1 MDLLGLFKDLGAYW
15 GLTGGLLYDAL
26 GPRWTLACGAA
37 QHLLGYL
44 AVYAILVGSPAL
56 GGVFGPR
63 APPVGS
69 TAAILA
75 FAANGNSLF
84 DTAAL
89 LCAMEAFPNERGVVS
104 GLMKAYLGLSSA
116 IFAQVYAAA
125 VPDLALFPR
134 QIMEWTGTLYGGRP
148 HGVFADMPGWQLRE
162 NDYVIGERKVGGNA
176 QSISKDRWLHHTS
189 FLWDFREETMKYL
202 TNPAKQPRYRANRSH
217 SDFLAPLKTYLPD
230 RNALATRIEA
240 ALEGM
245 GLEVAPASIEQ
256 AEDAVAAHHRGSG
269 VGTTG
274 VVDLETALTL
284 GPDDR
289 APMLTG
295 A

>member
-1 MDLLGLFKDLGAYW
+1 MDREMSLSQPAN
-15 GLTGGLLYDAL
+15 
-26 GPRWTLACGAA
+26 
-37 QHLLGYL
+37 
-44 AVYAILVGSPAL
+44 LVRL
-56 GGVFGPR
+56 VR
-63 APPVGS
+63 
-69 TAAILA
+69 T
-75 FAANGNSLF
+75 
-84 DTAAL
+84 
-89 LCAMEAFPNERGVVS
+89 S
-104 GLMKAYLGLSSA
+104 GLCILRQLRLEEKLLRSPGAGNWCLLNDGTPERSVVLGISGKPHQLVDVRRALDDGVRVIKRFSGGGTV
-116 IFAQVYAAA
+116 IVDRDTQFVTLVMNAAA

-240 ALEGM
+240 VLEGM

>member
-1 MDLLGLFKDLGAYW
+1 MDREMSLSQPAN
-15 GLTGGLLYDAL
+15 
-26 GPRWTLACGAA
+26 
-37 QHLLGYL
+37 
-44 AVYAILVGSPAL
+44 LVRL
-56 GGVFGPR
+56 VR
-63 APPVGS
+63 
-69 TAAILA
+69 T
-75 FAANGNSLF
+75 
-84 DTAAL
+84 
-89 LCAMEAFPNERGVVS
+89 S
-104 GLMKAYLGLSSA
+104 GLCILRQLRLEEKLLRSPGAGNWCLLNDGTPERSVVLGISGKPHQLVDVRRALDDGVRVIKRFSGGGTV
-116 IFAQVYAAA
+116 IVDRDTQFVTLVMNAAA

-217 SDFLAPLKTYLPD
+217 SDFLAPLKTYMPD

>member
-1 MDLLGLFKDLGAYW
+1 MDREMSLSQPAN
-15 GLTGGLLYDAL
+15 
-26 GPRWTLACGAA
+26 
-37 QHLLGYL
+37 
-44 AVYAILVGSPAL
+44 LVQL
-56 GGVFGPR
+56 VR
-63 APPVGS
+63 
-69 TAAILA
+69 T
-75 FAANGNSLF
+75 
-84 DTAAL
+84 
-89 LCAMEAFPNERGVVS
+89 S
-104 GLMKAYLGLSSA
+104 GLCILRQLRLEEKLLRSPGAGNWCLLNDGTPDRSVVLGISGKPHQLVDVRRALDDGVRVIKRFSGGGTV
-116 IFAQVYAAA
+116 IVDRDTQFVTLVMNAAA

-134 QIMEWTGTLYGGRP
+134 QIMDWTGSLYGGRP
-148 HGVFADMPGWQLRE
+148 HGVFADVPGWQLRE

-256 AEDAVAAHHRGSG
+256 AEDAVAAFHRGSG

-289 APMLTG
+289 APMQIG

>member
-1 MDLLGLFKDLGAYW
+1 MDREMSLSQPAN
-15 GLTGGLLYDAL
+15 
-26 GPRWTLACGAA
+26 
-37 QHLLGYL
+37 
-44 AVYAILVGSPAL
+44 LVRL
-56 GGVFGPR
+56 VR
-63 APPVGS
+63 
-69 TAAILA
+69 T
-75 FAANGNSLF
+75 
-84 DTAAL
+84 
-89 LCAMEAFPNERGVVS
+89 S
-104 GLMKAYLGLSSA
+104 GLCILRQLRLEEKLLRSPGAGNWCLLNDGTPERSVVLGISGKPHQLVDVRRALDDGLRVIKRFSGGGTV
-116 IFAQVYAAA
+116 IVDRDTQFVTLVMNAAA

-134 QIMEWTGTLYGGRP
+134 QIMDWTGSLYGGRP
-148 HGVFADMPGWQLRE
+148 HGVFADVPGWQLRE

-230 RNALATRIEA
+230 RNALATRMEA

>member
-1 MDLLGLFKDLGAYW
+1 MDREMSLSQPAN
-15 GLTGGLLYDAL
+15 
-26 GPRWTLACGAA
+26 
-37 QHLLGYL
+37 
-44 AVYAILVGSPAL
+44 LVRL
-56 GGVFGPR
+56 VR
-63 APPVGS
+63 
-69 TAAILA
+69 T
-75 FAANGNSLF
+75 
-84 DTAAL
+84 
-89 LCAMEAFPNERGVVS
+89 S
-104 GLMKAYLGLSSA
+104 GLCILRQLRLEEKLLRSPGAGNWCLLNDGTPERSVVLGISGKPHQLVDVRRALDDGVRVIKRFSGGGTV
-116 IFAQVYAAA
+116 IVDRDTQFVTLVMNAAA

-256 AEDAVAAHHRGSG
+256 AEDAVAAHPRGSG

>member
-1 MDLLGLFKDLGAYW
+1 MDREMSLSQPAN
-15 GLTGGLLYDAL
+15 
-26 GPRWTLACGAA
+26 
-37 QHLLGYL
+37 
-44 AVYAILVGSPAL
+44 LVRL
-56 GGVFGPR
+56 VR
-63 APPVGS
+63 
-69 TAAILA
+69 T
-75 FAANGNSLF
+75 
-84 DTAAL
+84 
-89 LCAMEAFPNERGVVS
+89 S
-104 GLMKAYLGLSSA
+104 GLCILRQLRLEEKLLRSPGAGNWCLLNDGTPDRSVVLGISGKPHQLVDVRRALDDGVRVIKRFSGGGTV
-116 IFAQVYAAA
+116 IVDRDTQFVTLVMNAAA
-125 VPDLALFPR
+125 VPDLVLFPR

-217 SDFLAPLKTYLPD
+217 SDFLAPLKTYMPD

>member
-1 MDLLGLFKDLGAYW
+1 LDREMSLSQPAN
-15 GLTGGLLYDAL
+15 
-26 GPRWTLACGAA
+26 
-37 QHLLGYL
+37 
-44 AVYAILVGSPAL
+44 LVRL
-56 GGVFGPR
+56 VR
-63 APPVGS
+63 
-69 TAAILA
+69 T
-75 FAANGNSLF
+75 
-84 DTAAL
+84 
-89 LCAMEAFPNERGVVS
+89 S
-104 GLMKAYLGLSSA
+104 GLCILRQLRLEEKLLRSPGAGSWCLLNDGTPDRSVVLGISGKPHQLVDVRRALDDGLRVIKRFSGGGTV
-116 IFAQVYAAA
+116 IVDRDTQFVTLVMNAAA

-134 QIMEWTGTLYGGRP
+134 QIMDWTGSLYGGRP
-148 HGVFADMPGWQLRE
+148 HGVFADVPGWQLRE

-230 RNALATRIEA
+230 RNALATRMEA

>member
-1 MDLLGLFKDLGAYW
+1 MDREMSLSQPAN
-15 GLTGGLLYDAL
+15 
-26 GPRWTLACGAA
+26 
-37 QHLLGYL
+37 
-44 AVYAILVGSPAL
+44 LVQL
-56 GGVFGPR
+56 VR
-63 APPVGS
+63 
-69 TAAILA
+69 T
-75 FAANGNSLF
+75 
-84 DTAAL
+84 
-89 LCAMEAFPNERGVVS
+89 S
-104 GLMKAYLGLSSA
+104 GLCILRQLRLEEKLLRSPGAGNWCLLNDGTPDRSVVLGISGKPHQLVDVRRALDDGVRVIKRFSGGGTV
-116 IFAQVYAAA
+116 IVDRDTQFVTLVMNAAA

-134 QIMEWTGTLYGGRP
+134 QIMDWTGSLYGGRP
-148 HGVFADMPGWQLRE
+148 HGVFADVPGWQLRE

-217 SDFLAPLKTYLPD
+217 SDFLAPLKTYMPD

>member
-1 MDLLGLFKDLGAYW
+1 MDREMSLSQPAN
-15 GLTGGLLYDAL
+15 
-26 GPRWTLACGAA
+26 
-37 QHLLGYL
+37 
-44 AVYAILVGSPAL
+44 LVRL
-56 GGVFGPR
+56 VR
-63 APPVGS
+63 
-69 TAAILA
+69 T
-75 FAANGNSLF
+75 
-84 DTAAL
+84 
-89 LCAMEAFPNERGVVS
+89 S
-104 GLMKAYLGLSSA
+104 GLCILRQLRLEEKLLRSPGAGNWCLLNDGTPDRSVVLGISGKPHQLVDVRRALDDGVRVIKRFSGGGTV
-116 IFAQVYAAA
+116 IVDRDTQFVTLVMNAAA

-134 QIMEWTGTLYGGRP
+134 QIMDWTGSLYGGRP
-148 HGVFADMPGWQLRE
+148 HGVFADVPGWQLRE

-256 AEDAVAAHHRGSG
+256 AEDAAAAFHRGSG

>member
-1 MDLLGLFKDLGAYW
+1 MDREMSLSQPAN
-15 GLTGGLLYDAL
+15 
-26 GPRWTLACGAA
+26 
-37 QHLLGYL
+37 
-44 AVYAILVGSPAL
+44 LVQL
-56 GGVFGPR
+56 VR
-63 APPVGS
+63 
-69 TAAILA
+69 T
-75 FAANGNSLF
+75 
-84 DTAAL
+84 
-89 LCAMEAFPNERGVVS
+89 S
-104 GLMKAYLGLSSA
+104 GLCILRQLRLEEKLLRSPGAGNWCLLNDGTPDRSVVLGISGKPHQLVDVRRALDDGVRVIKRFSGGGTV
-116 IFAQVYAAA
+116 IVDRDTQFVTLVMNAAA

-134 QIMEWTGTLYGGRP
+134 QIMDWTGSLYGGRP
-148 HGVFADMPGWQLRE
+148 HGVFADVPGWQLRE

-217 SDFLAPLKTYLPD
+217 SDFLAPLRTYLPD
-230 RNALATRIEA
+230 RNALATRMEA

>member
-1 MDLLGLFKDLGAYW
+1 MDREMSLSQPAN
-15 GLTGGLLYDAL
+15 
-26 GPRWTLACGAA
+26 
-37 QHLLGYL
+37 
-44 AVYAILVGSPAL
+44 LVQL
-56 GGVFGPR
+56 VR
-63 APPVGS
+63 
-69 TAAILA
+69 T
-75 FAANGNSLF
+75 
-84 DTAAL
+84 
-89 LCAMEAFPNERGVVS
+89 S
-104 GLMKAYLGLSSA
+104 GLCILRQLRLEEKLLRSPGAGNWCLLNDGTPDRSVVLGISGKPHQLVDVRRALDDGVRVIKRFSGGGTV
-116 IFAQVYAAA
+116 IVDRDTQFVTLVMNAAA

-134 QIMEWTGTLYGGRP
+134 QIMDWTGSLYGGRP

-189 FLWDFREETMKYL
+189 FLWDFREETMKFL

-256 AEDAVAAHHRGSG
+256 AEDAVAAFHRGSG

>member
-1 MDLLGLFKDLGAYW
+1 MDREMSLSQPAN
-15 GLTGGLLYDAL
+15 
-26 GPRWTLACGAA
+26 
-37 QHLLGYL
+37 
-44 AVYAILVGSPAL
+44 LVQL
-56 GGVFGPR
+56 VR
-63 APPVGS
+63 
-69 TAAILA
+69 T
-75 FAANGNSLF
+75 
-84 DTAAL
+84 
-89 LCAMEAFPNERGVVS
+89 S
-104 GLMKAYLGLSSA
+104 GLCILRQLRLEEKLLRSPGAGNWCLLNDGTPDRSVVLGISGKPHQLVDVRRALDDGVRVIKRFSGGGTV
-116 IFAQVYAAA
+116 IVDRDTQFVTLVMNAAA

-134 QIMEWTGTLYGGRP
+134 QIMDWTGSLYGGRP

-256 AEDAVAAHHRGSG
+256 AEDAVAAFHRGSG

>member
-1 MDLLGLFKDLGAYW
+1 MDREMSLSQPAN
-15 GLTGGLLYDAL
+15 
-26 GPRWTLACGAA
+26 
-37 QHLLGYL
+37 
-44 AVYAILVGSPAL
+44 LVRL
-56 GGVFGPR
+56 VR
-63 APPVGS
+63 
-69 TAAILA
+69 T
-75 FAANGNSLF
+75 
-84 DTAAL
+84 
-89 LCAMEAFPNERGVVS
+89 S
-104 GLMKAYLGLSSA
+104 GLCILRQLRLEEKLLRSPGAGNWCLLNDGTPDRSVVLGISGKPHQLVDVRRALDDGVRVIKRFSGGGTV
-116 IFAQVYAAA
+116 IVDRDTQFVTLVMNAAA

-256 AEDAVAAHHRGSG
+256 AEDAVATHHRGSG

>member
-1 MDLLGLFKDLGAYW
+1 MDREMSLSQPAN
-15 GLTGGLLYDAL
+15 
-26 GPRWTLACGAA
+26 
-37 QHLLGYL
+37 
-44 AVYAILVGSPAL
+44 LVQL
-56 GGVFGPR
+56 VR
-63 APPVGS
+63 
-69 TAAILA
+69 T
-75 FAANGNSLF
+75 
-84 DTAAL
+84 
-89 LCAMEAFPNERGVVS
+89 S
-104 GLMKAYLGLSSA
+104 GLCILRQLRLEEKLLRSPGAGNWCLLNDGTPDRSVVLGISGKPHQLVDVRRALDDGVRVIKRFSGGGTV
-116 IFAQVYAAA
+116 IVDRDTQFVTLVMNAAA

-134 QIMEWTGTLYGGRP
+134 QIMDWTGSLYGGRP
-148 HGVFADMPGWQLRE
+148 HGVFADVPGWQLRE

>member
-1 MDLLGLFKDLGAYW
+1 MDREMSLSQPAN
-15 GLTGGLLYDAL
+15 
-26 GPRWTLACGAA
+26 
-37 QHLLGYL
+37 
-44 AVYAILVGSPAL
+44 LVRL
-56 GGVFGPR
+56 VR
-63 APPVGS
+63 
-69 TAAILA
+69 T
-75 FAANGNSLF
+75 
-84 DTAAL
+84 
-89 LCAMEAFPNERGVVS
+89 S
-104 GLMKAYLGLSSA
+104 GLCILRQLRLEEKLLRSPGAGNWCLLNDGTPDRSVVLGISGKPHQLVDVRRALDDGVRVIKRFSGGGTV
-116 IFAQVYAAA
+116 IVDRDTQFVTLVMNAAA

-217 SDFLAPLKTYLPD
+217 SDFLAPLKTYMPD

>member
-1 MDLLGLFKDLGAYW
+1 MDREMSLSQPAN
-15 GLTGGLLYDAL
+15 
-26 GPRWTLACGAA
+26 
-37 QHLLGYL
+37 
-44 AVYAILVGSPAL
+44 LVQL
-56 GGVFGPR
+56 VR
-63 APPVGS
+63 
-69 TAAILA
+69 T
-75 FAANGNSLF
+75 
-84 DTAAL
+84 
-89 LCAMEAFPNERGVVS
+89 S
-104 GLMKAYLGLSSA
+104 GLCILRQLRLEEKLLRSPGAGNWCLLNDGTPDRSVVLGISGKPHQLVDVRRALDDGVRVIKRFSGGGTV
-116 IFAQVYAAA
+116 IVDRDTQFVTLVMNAAA

-134 QIMEWTGTLYGGRP
+134 QITDWTGSLYGGRP
-148 HGVFADMPGWQLRE
+148 HGVFADVPGWQLRE

-256 AEDAVAAHHRGSG
+256 AEDAVAAFHRGSG

>member
-1 MDLLGLFKDLGAYW
+1 MDREMSLSQPAN
-15 GLTGGLLYDAL
+15 
-26 GPRWTLACGAA
+26 
-37 QHLLGYL
+37 
-44 AVYAILVGSPAL
+44 LVRL
-56 GGVFGPR
+56 VR
-63 APPVGS
+63 
-69 TAAILA
+69 T
-75 FAANGNSLF
+75 
-84 DTAAL
+84 
-89 LCAMEAFPNERGVVS
+89 S
-104 GLMKAYLGLSSA
+104 GLCILRQLRLEEKLLRSPGAGNWCLLNDGTPDRSVVLGISGKPHQLVDVRRALDDGVRVIKRFSGGGTV
-116 IFAQVYAAA
+116 IVDRDTQFVTLVMNAAA

-134 QIMEWTGTLYGGRP
+134 QIMDWTGSLYGGRP
-148 HGVFADMPGWQLRE
+148 HGVFADVPGWQLRE

-189 FLWDFREETMKYL
+189 FLWDFREETMKFL

-256 AEDAVAAHHRGSG
+256 AEDAVAAFHRGSG

>member
-1 MDLLGLFKDLGAYW
+1 MDREMSLSQPAN
-15 GLTGGLLYDAL
+15 
-26 GPRWTLACGAA
+26 
-37 QHLLGYL
+37 
-44 AVYAILVGSPAL
+44 LVRL
-56 GGVFGPR
+56 VR
-63 APPVGS
+63 
-69 TAAILA
+69 T
-75 FAANGNSLF
+75 
-84 DTAAL
+84 
-89 LCAMEAFPNERGVVS
+89 S
-104 GLMKAYLGLSSA
+104 GLCILRQLRLEEKLLRSPGAGNWCLLNDGTPERSVVLGISGKPHQLVDVRRALDDGVRVIKRFSGGGTV
-116 IFAQVYAAA
+116 IVDRDTQFVTLVMNAAA

>member
-1 MDLLGLFKDLGAYW
+1 MDREMSLSQPAN
-15 GLTGGLLYDAL
+15 
-26 GPRWTLACGAA
+26 
-37 QHLLGYL
+37 
-44 AVYAILVGSPAL
+44 LVRL
-56 GGVFGPR
+56 VR
-63 APPVGS
+63 
-69 TAAILA
+69 T
-75 FAANGNSLF
+75 
-84 DTAAL
+84 
-89 LCAMEAFPNERGVVS
+89 S
-104 GLMKAYLGLSSA
+104 GLCILRQLRLEEKLLRSPGAGNWCLLNDGTPDRSVVLGISGKPHQLVDVRRALDDGVRVIKRFSGGGTV
-116 IFAQVYAAA
+116 IVDRDTQFVTLVMNAAA

-134 QIMEWTGTLYGGRP
+134 QIMDWTGSLYGGRP
-148 HGVFADMPGWQLRE
+148 HGVFADVPGWQLRE

-176 QSISKDRWLHHTS
+176 QSISKDRWLHHTR

-256 AEDAVAAHHRGSG
+256 AEDAVAAFHRGSG

>member
-1 MDLLGLFKDLGAYW
+1 MDREMSLSQPAN
-15 GLTGGLLYDAL
+15 
-26 GPRWTLACGAA
+26 
-37 QHLLGYL
+37 
-44 AVYAILVGSPAL
+44 LVRL
-56 GGVFGPR
+56 VR
-63 APPVGS
+63 
-69 TAAILA
+69 T
-75 FAANGNSLF
+75 
-84 DTAAL
+84 
-89 LCAMEAFPNERGVVS
+89 S
-104 GLMKAYLGLSSA
+104 GLCILRQLRLEEKLLRSPGAGNWCLLNDGTPERSVVLGISGKPHQLVDVRRALDDGLRVIKRFSGGGTV
-116 IFAQVYAAA
+116 IVDRDTQFVTLVMNAAA

>member
-1 MDLLGLFKDLGAYW
+1 MDREMSLSQPAN
-15 GLTGGLLYDAL
+15 
-26 GPRWTLACGAA
+26 
-37 QHLLGYL
+37 
-44 AVYAILVGSPAL
+44 LVRL
-56 GGVFGPR
+56 VR
-63 APPVGS
+63 
-69 TAAILA
+69 T
-75 FAANGNSLF
+75 
-84 DTAAL
+84 
-89 LCAMEAFPNERGVVS
+89 S
-104 GLMKAYLGLSSA
+104 GLCILRQLRLEEKLLRSPGAGNWCLLNDGTPDRSVVLGISGKPHQLVDVRRALDDGVRVIKRFSGGGTV
-116 IFAQVYAAA
+116 IVDRDTQFVTLVMNAAA

-148 HGVFADMPGWQLRE
+148 HGVFADVPGWQLRE

>member
-1 MDLLGLFKDLGAYW
+1 MDREMSLSQPAN
-15 GLTGGLLYDAL
+15 
-26 GPRWTLACGAA
+26 
-37 QHLLGYL
+37 
-44 AVYAILVGSPAL
+44 LVRL
-56 GGVFGPR
+56 VR
-63 APPVGS
+63 
-69 TAAILA
+69 T
-75 FAANGNSLF
+75 
-84 DTAAL
+84 
-89 LCAMEAFPNERGVVS
+89 S
-104 GLMKAYLGLSSA
+104 GLCILRQLRLEEKLLRSPGAGNWCLLNDGTPERSVVLGISGKPHQLVDVRRALDDGVRVIKRFSGGGTV
-116 IFAQVYAAA
+116 IVDRDTQFVTLVMNAAA

-134 QIMEWTGTLYGGRP
+134 QIMDWTGSLYGGRP
-148 HGVFADMPGWQLRE
+148 HGVFADVPGWQLRE

-256 AEDAVAAHHRGSG
+256 AEDAVAAFHRGSG

>member
-1 MDLLGLFKDLGAYW
+1 MDREMSLSQPAN
-15 GLTGGLLYDAL
+15 
-26 GPRWTLACGAA
+26 
-37 QHLLGYL
+37 
-44 AVYAILVGSPAL
+44 LVQL
-56 GGVFGPR
+56 VR
-63 APPVGS
+63 
-69 TAAILA
+69 T
-75 FAANGNSLF
+75 
-84 DTAAL
+84 
-89 LCAMEAFPNERGVVS
+89 S
-104 GLMKAYLGLSSA
+104 GLCILRQLRLEEKLLRSPGAGNWCLLNDGTPERSVVLGISGKPHQLVDVRRALDDGVRVIKRFSGGGTV
-116 IFAQVYAAA
+116 IVDRDTQFVTLVMNAAA

-134 QIMEWTGTLYGGRP
+134 QIMDWTGSLYGGRP
-148 HGVFADMPGWQLRE
+148 HGVFADVPGWQLRE

-256 AEDAVAAHHRGSG
+256 AEDAVAAFHRGSG

-289 APMLTG
+289 APMLIG

>member
-1 MDLLGLFKDLGAYW
+1 MDREMSLSQPAN
-15 GLTGGLLYDAL
+15 
-26 GPRWTLACGAA
+26 
-37 QHLLGYL
+37 
-44 AVYAILVGSPAL
+44 LVQL
-56 GGVFGPR
+56 VR
-63 APPVGS
+63 
-69 TAAILA
+69 T
-75 FAANGNSLF
+75 
-84 DTAAL
+84 
-89 LCAMEAFPNERGVVS
+89 S
-104 GLMKAYLGLSSA
+104 GLCILRQLRLEEKLLRSPGAGNWCLLNDGTPDRSVVLGISGKPHQLVDVRRALDDGVRVIKRFSGGGTV
-116 IFAQVYAAA
+116 IVDRDTQFVTLVMNAAA

-148 HGVFADMPGWQLRE
+148 HGVFADVPGWQLRE

>member
-1 MDLLGLFKDLGAYW
+1 MDREMSLSQPAN
-15 GLTGGLLYDAL
+15 
-26 GPRWTLACGAA
+26 
-37 QHLLGYL
+37 
-44 AVYAILVGSPAL
+44 LVQL
-56 GGVFGPR
+56 VR
-63 APPVGS
+63 
-69 TAAILA
+69 T
-75 FAANGNSLF
+75 
-84 DTAAL
+84 
-89 LCAMEAFPNERGVVS
+89 S
-104 GLMKAYLGLSSA
+104 GLCILRQLRLEEKLLRSPGAGNWCLLNDGTPDRSVVLGISGKPHQLVDVRRALDDGVRVIKRFSGGGTV
-116 IFAQVYAAA
+116 IVDRDTQFVTLVMNAAA

-148 HGVFADMPGWQLRE
+148 HGVFADVPGWQLRE

-256 AEDAVAAHHRGSG
+256 AEDAVAAFHRGSG

>member
-1 MDLLGLFKDLGAYW
+1 MDREMSLSQPAN
-15 GLTGGLLYDAL
+15 
-26 GPRWTLACGAA
+26 
-37 QHLLGYL
+37 
-44 AVYAILVGSPAL
+44 LVQL
-56 GGVFGPR
+56 VR
-63 APPVGS
+63 
-69 TAAILA
+69 T
-75 FAANGNSLF
+75 
-84 DTAAL
+84 
-89 LCAMEAFPNERGVVS
+89 S
-104 GLMKAYLGLSSA
+104 GLCILRQLRLEEKLLRSPGAGNWCLLNDGTPDRSVVLGISGKPHQLVDVRRALDDGVRVIKRFSGGGTV
-116 IFAQVYAAA
+116 IVDRDTQFVTLVMNAAA

-256 AEDAVAAHHRGSG
+256 AEDAVAAFHRGSG

>member
-1 MDLLGLFKDLGAYW
+1 MSLSQPAN
-15 GLTGGLLYDAL
+15 
-26 GPRWTLACGAA
+26 
-37 QHLLGYL
+37 
-44 AVYAILVGSPAL
+44 LVQL
-56 GGVFGPR
+56 VR
-63 APPVGS
+63 
-69 TAAILA
+69 T
-75 FAANGNSLF
+75 
-84 DTAAL
+84 
-89 LCAMEAFPNERGVVS
+89 S
-104 GLMKAYLGLSSA
+104 GLCILRQLRLEEKLLRSPGAGNWCLLNDGTPDRSVVLGISGKPHQLVDVRRALDDGVRVIKRFSGGGTV
-116 IFAQVYAAA
+116 IVDRDTQFVTLVMNAAA

-134 QIMEWTGTLYGGRP
+134 QIMDWTGSLYGGRP

-256 AEDAVAAHHRGSG
+256 AEDAVAAFHRGSG

>member
-1 MDLLGLFKDLGAYW
+1 MDREMSLSQPAN
-15 GLTGGLLYDAL
+15 
-26 GPRWTLACGAA
+26 
-37 QHLLGYL
+37 
-44 AVYAILVGSPAL
+44 LVRL
-56 GGVFGPR
+56 VR
-63 APPVGS
+63 
-69 TAAILA
+69 T
-75 FAANGNSLF
+75 
-84 DTAAL
+84 
-89 LCAMEAFPNERGVVS
+89 S
-104 GLMKAYLGLSSA
+104 GLCILRQLRLEEKLLRSPGAGNWCLLNDGTPDRSVVLGISGKPHQLVDVRRALDDGVRVIKRFSGGGTV
-116 IFAQVYAAA
+116 IVDRDTQFVTLVMNAAA

>member
-1 MDLLGLFKDLGAYW
+1 MDREMSLSQPAN
-15 GLTGGLLYDAL
+15 
-26 GPRWTLACGAA
+26 
-37 QHLLGYL
+37 
-44 AVYAILVGSPAL
+44 LVRL
-56 GGVFGPR
+56 VR
-63 APPVGS
+63 
-69 TAAILA
+69 T
-75 FAANGNSLF
+75 
-84 DTAAL
+84 
-89 LCAMEAFPNERGVVS
+89 S
-104 GLMKAYLGLSSA
+104 GLCILRQLRLEEKLLRSPGAGNWCLLNDGTPDRSVVLGISGKPHQLVDVRRALDDGVRVIKRFSGGGTV
-116 IFAQVYAAA
+116 IVDRDTQFVTLVMNAAA

-134 QIMEWTGTLYGGRP
+134 QIMDWTGSLYGGRP
-148 HGVFADMPGWQLRE
+148 HGVFADVPGWQLRE

>member
-1 MDLLGLFKDLGAYW
+1 MDREMSLSQPAN
-15 GLTGGLLYDAL
+15 
-26 GPRWTLACGAA
+26 
-37 QHLLGYL
+37 
-44 AVYAILVGSPAL
+44 LVQL
-56 GGVFGPR
+56 VR
-63 APPVGS
+63 
-69 TAAILA
+69 T
-75 FAANGNSLF
+75 
-84 DTAAL
+84 
-89 LCAMEAFPNERGVVS
+89 S
-104 GLMKAYLGLSSA
+104 GLCILRQLRLEEKLLRSPGAGNWCLLNDGTPDRSVVLGISGKPHQLVDVRRALDDGVRVIKRFSGGGTV
-116 IFAQVYAAA
+116 IVDRDTQFVTLVMNAAA

-189 FLWDFREETMKYL
+189 FLWDFREETMKFL

>member
-1 MDLLGLFKDLGAYW
+1 MDREMSLSQPAN
-15 GLTGGLLYDAL
+15 
-26 GPRWTLACGAA
+26 
-37 QHLLGYL
+37 
-44 AVYAILVGSPAL
+44 LVRL
-56 GGVFGPR
+56 VR
-63 APPVGS
+63 
-69 TAAILA
+69 T
-75 FAANGNSLF
+75 
-84 DTAAL
+84 
-89 LCAMEAFPNERGVVS
+89 S
-104 GLMKAYLGLSSA
+104 GLCILRQLRLEEKLLRSPGAGNWCLLNDGTPDRSVVLGISGKPHQLVDVRRALDDGVRVIKRFSGGGTV
-116 IFAQVYAAA
+116 IVDRDTQFVTLVMNAAA

-134 QIMEWTGTLYGGRP
+134 QIMDWTGSLYGGRP
-148 HGVFADMPGWQLRE
+148 HGVFADVPGWQLRE

-217 SDFLAPLKTYLPD
+217 SDFLAPLRTYLPD
-230 RNALATRIEA
+230 RNALATRMEA

>member
-1 MDLLGLFKDLGAYW
+1 MDREMSLSQPAN
-15 GLTGGLLYDAL
+15 
-26 GPRWTLACGAA
+26 
-37 QHLLGYL
+37 
-44 AVYAILVGSPAL
+44 LVRL
-56 GGVFGPR
+56 VR
-63 APPVGS
+63 
-69 TAAILA
+69 T
-75 FAANGNSLF
+75 
-84 DTAAL
+84 
-89 LCAMEAFPNERGVVS
+89 S
-104 GLMKAYLGLSSA
+104 GLCILRQLRLEEKLLRSPGAGNWCLLNDGTPDRSVVLGISGKPHQLVDVRRALDDGVRVIKRFSGGGTV
-116 IFAQVYAAA
+116 IVDRDTQFVTLVMNAAA

-189 FLWDFREETMKYL
+189 FLWDFREETMKFL

>member
-1 MDLLGLFKDLGAYW
+1 MDREMSLSQPAN
-15 GLTGGLLYDAL
+15 
-26 GPRWTLACGAA
+26 
-37 QHLLGYL
+37 
-44 AVYAILVGSPAL
+44 LVRL
-56 GGVFGPR
+56 VR
-63 APPVGS
+63 
-69 TAAILA
+69 T
-75 FAANGNSLF
+75 
-84 DTAAL
+84 
-89 LCAMEAFPNERGVVS
+89 S
-104 GLMKAYLGLSSA
+104 GLCILRQLRLEEKLLRSSGAGNWCLLNDGTPDRSVVLGISGKPHQLVDVRRALDDGVRVIKRFSGGGTV
-116 IFAQVYAAA
+116 IVDRDTQFVTLVMNAAA

-230 RNALATRIEA
+230 RNALVTRIEA

>member
-1 MDLLGLFKDLGAYW
+1 MDREMSLSQPAN
-15 GLTGGLLYDAL
+15 
-26 GPRWTLACGAA
+26 
-37 QHLLGYL
+37 
-44 AVYAILVGSPAL
+44 LVRL
-56 GGVFGPR
+56 VR
-63 APPVGS
+63 
-69 TAAILA
+69 T
-75 FAANGNSLF
+75 
-84 DTAAL
+84 
-89 LCAMEAFPNERGVVS
+89 S
-104 GLMKAYLGLSSA
+104 GLCILRQLRLEEKLLRSPGAGNWCLLNDGTPDRSVVLGISGKPHQLVDVRRALDDGVRVIKRFSGGGTV
-116 IFAQVYAAA
+116 IVDRDTQFVTLVMNAAA

-134 QIMEWTGTLYGGRP
+134 QIMDWTGSLYGGRP

-256 AEDAVAAHHRGSG
+256 AEDAVAAFHRGSG

>member
-1 MDLLGLFKDLGAYW
+1 MDREMSLSQPAN
-15 GLTGGLLYDAL
+15 
-26 GPRWTLACGAA
+26 
-37 QHLLGYL
+37 
-44 AVYAILVGSPAL
+44 LVQL
-56 GGVFGPR
+56 VR
-63 APPVGS
+63 
-69 TAAILA
+69 T
-75 FAANGNSLF
+75 
-84 DTAAL
+84 
-89 LCAMEAFPNERGVVS
+89 S
-104 GLMKAYLGLSSA
+104 GLCILRQLRLEEKLLRSPGAGNWCLLNDGTPDRSVVLGISGKPHQLVDVRRALDDDVRVIKRFSGGGTV
-116 IFAQVYAAA
+116 IVDRDTQFVTLVMNAAA

-134 QIMEWTGTLYGGRP
+134 QIMDWTGSLYGGRP
-148 HGVFADMPGWQLRE
+148 HGVFADVPGWQLRE

-256 AEDAVAAHHRGSG
+256 AEDAVAAFHRGSG

>member
-1 MDLLGLFKDLGAYW
+1 MDREMSLSPPAN
-15 GLTGGLLYDAL
+15 
-26 GPRWTLACGAA
+26 
-37 QHLLGYL
+37 
-44 AVYAILVGSPAL
+44 LVRL
-56 GGVFGPR
+56 VR
-63 APPVGS
+63 
-69 TAAILA
+69 T
-75 FAANGNSLF
+75 
-84 DTAAL
+84 
-89 LCAMEAFPNERGVVS
+89 S
-104 GLMKAYLGLSSA
+104 GLCILRQLRLEEKLLRSPGAGNWCLLNDGTPERSVVLGISGKPHQLVDVRRALDDGLRVIKRFSGGGTV
-116 IFAQVYAAA
+116 IVDRDTQFVTLVMNAAA

>member
-1 MDLLGLFKDLGAYW
+1 MDREMSLSQPAN
-15 GLTGGLLYDAL
+15 
-26 GPRWTLACGAA
+26 
-37 QHLLGYL
+37 
-44 AVYAILVGSPAL
+44 LVQL
-56 GGVFGPR
+56 VR
-63 APPVGS
+63 
-69 TAAILA
+69 T
-75 FAANGNSLF
+75 
-84 DTAAL
+84 
-89 LCAMEAFPNERGVVS
+89 S
-104 GLMKAYLGLSSA
+104 GLCILRQLRLEEKLLRSPGAGNWCLLNDGTPDRSVVLGISGKPHQLVDVRRALDDGVRVIKRFSGGGTV
-116 IFAQVYAAA
+116 IVDRDTQFVTLVMNAAA

-134 QIMEWTGTLYGGRP
+134 QIMDWTGSLYGGRP
-148 HGVFADMPGWQLRE
+148 HGVFADVPGWQLRE

-189 FLWDFREETMKYL
+189 FLWDFREETMKFL

-256 AEDAVAAHHRGSG
+256 AEDAVAAFHRGSG